1 MSVSGE
7 TFAPLVAVKP
17 LLAELAGRAA
27 EMEEMRRLPAD
38 LALKMAQ
45 TGAFR
50 MVTPARFGG
59 YEAAPRQIVET
70 LEAIATANASVGWC
84 AMIAATTALNAA
96 FMAPEDAA
104 VVYADPLTITGGVFA
119 PMGKAVVEGDA
130 YRVSGR
136 WQWGSGSANCT
147 WLCGGCTVW
156 EGGEMK
162 RLASGAPDIRMM
174 VFPASEATLH
184 DTWHVMGL
192 KGTGSG
198 DIEVRDILVPKGRSV
213 SLFSDA
219 PRENGR
225 LFKFPVFGLLA
236 LGVSAVALGN
246 SRGAID
252 SFRALAT
259 VKKNQGSAKT
269 LAERQNVQTAY
280 AAATSNDQLKT
291 FIAAHRGHTLSA
303 IAELRLADE
312 AYAAGKVADA
322 VAGYEKALEVLKDG
336 PLAARAK
343 VGRAVAKAQSGKAA
357 EASKE
362 LKQLAD
368 DAQLSKA
375 VRSEA
380 AYHVTS
386 LAVEAADATEAQK
399 MVDLL
404 NQIDPMG
411 AWSQRAVMLRATL
424 PAAPAPAAP
433 AAPAAA
439 AGAEK
444 KDEPAVKLNLPGE
457 KKN

>member
-225 LFKFPVFGLLA
+225 LFKFPVFGLLP

-280 AAATSNDQLKT
+280 ADCEA
-291 FIAAHRGHTLSA
+291 RWRSA
-303 IAELRLADE
+303 RAYLMAETDRVWETAGQPGEIPTGPRADLRLACTHMTRVGADICRTL
-312 AYAAGKVADA
+312 YDLGGGAA
-322 VAGYEKALEVLKDG
+322 LF
-336 PLAARAK
+336 
-343 VGRAVAKAQSGKAA
+343 
-357 EASKE
+357 EASD
-362 LKQLAD
+362 LQRRFR
-368 DAQLSKA
+368 DAHAITQ
-375 VRSEA
+375 
-380 AYHVTS
+380 HIVT
-386 LAVEAADATEAQK
+386 
-399 MVDLL
+399 
-404 NQIDPMG
+404 
-411 AWSQRAVMLRATL
+411 
-424 PAAPAPAAP
+424 APATYELI
-433 AAPAAA
+433 
-439 AGAEK
+439 GR
-444 KDEPAVKLNLPGE
+444 VGFGLPTDTSML
-457 KKN
+457 

>member
-7 TFAPLVAVKP
+7 TFAPLLAVRP
-17 LLAELAGRAA
+17 VLAELAGRAA
-27 EMEEMRRLPAD
+27 EMEEVRRLPAD

-45 TGAFR
+45 AGVFR

-59 YEAAPRQIVET
+59 YEAAPLQIVET
-70 LEAIATANASVGWC
+70 LEAIATANASAGWC

-104 VVYADPLTITGGVFA
+104 VVYADPLTITSGVFA
-119 PMGKAVVEGDA
+119 PMGKAVVEDGA

-198 DIEVRDILVPKGRSV
+198 DIEVRDILVPRGRSV

-280 AAATSNDQLKT
+280 ADCEA
-291 FIAAHRGHTLSA
+291 RWRSA
-303 IAELRLADE
+303 RAYLMSETDRLWEVAGQARDIPTGPRADLRLACTHMTRVGADICRTL
-312 AYAAGKVADA
+312 YDLGGGAA
-322 VAGYEKALEVLKDG
+322 LF
-336 PLAARAK
+336 
-343 VGRAVAKAQSGKAA
+343 
-357 EASKE
+357 EASD
-362 LKQLAD
+362 LQRRFR
-368 DAQLSKA
+368 DAHAITQ
-375 VRSEA
+375 
-380 AYHVTS
+380 HIVT
-386 LAVEAADATEAQK
+386 
-399 MVDLL
+399 
-404 NQIDPMG
+404 
-411 AWSQRAVMLRATL
+411 
-424 PAAPAPAAP
+424 APATYELI
-433 AAPAAA
+433 
-439 AGAEK
+439 GRVGFGLTT
-444 KDEPAVKLNLPGE
+444 DTSML
-457 KKN
+457 